1 MKSIVSFSNFPVG
14 KEPKKFMNKLC
25 SLTKS
30 IGIAGGVIVVVAAL
44 SPCFLP
50 GSSDVKNLSTEQ
62 IDRLVQ
68 ETFETKCASCHK
80 PGETVPGLMNT
91 LSGGLIQRDIDNAV
105 RMFNMDHPY
114 SLATLSKIE
123 HSVESGTMPPP
134 AYTVV
139 HWGTTMSL
147 LEKNAMLQWVKQQR
161 SQFDIAQLL
170 GERFSSTA
178 IAPIPDSIPVDPKK
192 AAVGE
197 LLFNDTRL
205 SNDNTV
211 SCATCHALNKG
222 GTDNL
227 PFSEGVRG
235 QKGGINAPTVFNAAF
250 HTIQFWDGRAKDLQE
265 QAGGPPLN
273 PVEMGYQ
280 HPDDW
285 NKIIAKLNAD
295 TELTAKFLAA
305 YPQGYSA
312 ETITNAIAEYER
324 TLITPNSPFDKYLK
338 GDESAISNEA
348 KEGYALFKKY
358 GCQMCHTGVALG
370 GQSFE
375 FADLKGDFFG
385 GRELTNDDK
394 GRMNFTKNE
403 ADMHKFRVPTL
414 RNIALTWPYM
424 HDASAENL
432 HEAVIK
438 MFRYQIGDNSPINGD
453 VKKIVDFLRT
463 LTGELN
469 GKPLS
474 GQEAPQG

>member
-1 MKSIVSFSNFPVG
+1 M
-14 KEPKKFMNKLC
+14 
-25 SLTKS
+25 
-30 IGIAGGVIVVVAAL
+30 GIAGGTIIVAAAL
-44 SPCFLP
+44 SPLFLP
-50 GSSDVKNLSTEQ
+50 EPSKLGDLSNEQ
-62 IDRLVQ
+62 IDILVQ
-68 ETFETKCASCHK
+68 KTFDTKCAACHK

-91 LSGGLIQRDIDNAV
+91 LSGGLIQRDIDKAI
-105 RMFNMDHPY
+105 RMFNMDKPY

-123 HSVESGTMPPP
+123 HSVNSGSMPPP
-134 AYTVV
+134 AFTVV
-139 HWGTTMSL
+139 HWGTTMSG
-147 LEKNAMLQWVKQQR
+147 LEKAALLQWVKKQR
-161 SQFDIAQLL
+161 SESDVAQLL
-170 GERFSSTA
+170 HQKFATTA
-178 IAPIPDSIPVDPKK
+178 IGPIPDSIPVDPKK

-197 LLFNDTRL
+197 LLFNDKRL
-205 SNDNTV
+205 SNDDTV
-211 SCATCHALNKG
+211 SCATCHSLDKG

-227 PFSEGVRG
+227 AVSEGVKG

-273 PVEMGYQ
+273 PIEMGYE

-285 NKIIAKLNAD
+285 NKIITKLKAD
-295 TELTAKFLAA
+295 PELSAKFLAA

-312 ETITNAIAEYER
+312 ETITDAIAEYER
-324 TLITPNSPFDKYLK
+324 TLITPNSPFDKFLK
-338 GDESAISNEA
+338 GDENAISKDA
-348 KEGYALFKKY
+348 KEGYALFLQY

-385 GRELTNDDK
+385 GRELTDADK
-394 GRMNFTKNE
+394 GRMSFTKDS

-424 HDASAENL
+424 HDASANDL

-438 MFRYQIGDNSPINGD
+438 MFKYQIGDKSPSKGD
-453 VKKIVDFLRT
+453 VNKIVAFLHT

-474 GQEAPQG
+474 GKTSSES